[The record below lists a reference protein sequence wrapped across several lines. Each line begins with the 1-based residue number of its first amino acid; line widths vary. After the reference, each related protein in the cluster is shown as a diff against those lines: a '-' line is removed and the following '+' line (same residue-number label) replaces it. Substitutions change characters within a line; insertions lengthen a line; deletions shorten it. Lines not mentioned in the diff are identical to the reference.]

1 MLEEIFAGK
10 KELFEDG
17 MQSILRGQ
25 ENRYRRI
32 IIQNGRVVE
41 NSSSQTKGVYAS
53 VYKTGVRGFASMAE
67 YSVQAAA

>member
-32 IIQNGRVVE
+32 KMEVLWKTAVPRLRE
-41 NSSSQTKGVYAS
+41 CAQTYI
-53 VYKTGVRGFASMAE
+53 RME
-67 YSVQAAA
+67 